1 MTRLT
6 LLLSLI
12 PFLLTGC
19 PEEESEPAS
28 PPPTEP
34 APEEPTAEAPAGE
47 EEAAEETAEEEATAE
62 REDQS
67 DLECENDDVSCPLHD
82 WQIEHAEPAVQD
94 RDTDKLAAV
103 LHQIEFYAP
112 DASWNEGENGW
123 ARIARRGAIA
133 AEAGDFDEARK
144 ACRNCHREY
153 PNEEMPFRDMY
164 RQQGYRTAELPELPE
179 NAAETGIPDLQM
191 DEG

>member
-6 LLLSLI
+6 LFFALATLLLA
-12 PFLLTGC
+12 GC
-19 PEEESEPAS
+19 PEEESAPAA
-28 PPPTEP
+28 PPTEP
-34 APEEPTAEAPAGE
+34 APEEPTAEETPPPAEEPAE
-47 EEAAEETAEEEATAE
+47 EEAEEATAE

-67 DLECENDDVSCPLHD
+67 ELDCDDAEISCPLYD
-82 WQIEHAEPAVQD
+82 WQTEHAEPAVQD
-94 RDTDKLAAV
+94 RDTAKLAQV

-123 ARIARRGAIA
+123 ARIARRGAVA

-153 PNEEMPFRDMY
+153 PNEELPFREMY
-164 RQQGYRTAELPELPE
+164 RQQGYRTAELPDLPE
-179 NAAETGIPDLQM
+179 NAAETGLPDLETN
-191 DEG
+191 EG

>member
-19 PEEESEPAS
+19 PEEESAPS
-28 PPPTEP
+28 TPPPTEP
-34 APEEPTAEAPAGE
+34 APEEPTAEAPAPAE
-47 EEAAEETAEEEATAE
+47 EPAEEETAEPTAE

-67 DLECENDDVSCPLHD
+67 ELECENEDVSCPLHD

-112 DASWNEGENGW
+112 EESWNEGENGW

-179 NAAETGIPDLQM
+179 NAAETGIPDLEM
-191 DEG
+191 NEG